1 MDAWEN
7 DIEIPARFG
16 IFMWVGDMI
25 GPGGIM
31 RGLRNAP
38 VLASVARDVAEVAP
52 RAWIFNYTNPAPVSA
67 LAMRTVPGVKSL
79 ALCSCT
85 AMPSDPVWLAT
96 QVGVEAD
103 EICMPAIVGGL
114 NHCAAVTEL
123 RLKDGRDAL
132 PLARERATEP
142 IVRWALDTYGVLPY
156 CWEHWTEFF
165 PQMQRLAEPYTG
177 RAQGLPMRYGLR
189 IHDMAHERARI
200 AHWTELAQRW
210 TAPDAGNV
218 TLDDLPSSEEE
229 DGILVVDIMESI
241 VENRGDIQLVNTVNG
256 AAIPNLPPD
265 AVVEVAAHVSATGI
279 RPLPVGPLPDAYA
292 AHLRGFV
299 ALQQMVVKAALS
311 GDRRAVLHAFL
322 LDPVIRSRLDLDE
335 TERLLHEMLEA
346 NGEYL
351 PQFA

>member
-1 MDAWEN
+1 
-7 DIEIPARFG
+7 
-16 IFMWVGDMI
+16 
-25 GPGGIM
+25 
-31 RGLRNAP
+31 
-38 VLASVARDVAEVAP
+38 
-52 RAWIFNYTNPAPVSA
+52 
-67 LAMRTVPGVKSL
+67 
-79 ALCSCT
+79 
-85 AMPSDPVWLAT
+85 
-96 QVGVEAD
+96 
-103 EICMPAIVGGL
+103 
-114 NHCAAVTEL
+114 
-123 RLKDGRDAL
+123 
-132 PLARERATEP
+132 
-142 IVRWALDTYGVLPY
+142 
-156 CWEHWTEFF
+156 
-165 PQMQRLAEPYTG
+165 
-177 RAQGLPMRYGLR
+177 MRYGLR

-335 TERLLHEMLEA
+335 TERLLHEMLEV